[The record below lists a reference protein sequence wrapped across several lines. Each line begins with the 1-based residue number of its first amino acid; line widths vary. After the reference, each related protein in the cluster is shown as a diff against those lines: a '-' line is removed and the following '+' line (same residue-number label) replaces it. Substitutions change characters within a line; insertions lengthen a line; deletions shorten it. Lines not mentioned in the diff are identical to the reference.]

1 MPYREKVN
9 VQLRILPMRVIW
21 AIQTLNDL
29 QGLIAFSISA
39 RTVRVWETDTAKFVD
54 VSTQSWMGADD

>member
-1 MPYREKVN
+1 MYSYAFYLYVL
-9 VQLRILPMRVIW
+9 QIW

-39 RTVRVWETDTAKFVD
+39 RTVRIWETDTAKFVD